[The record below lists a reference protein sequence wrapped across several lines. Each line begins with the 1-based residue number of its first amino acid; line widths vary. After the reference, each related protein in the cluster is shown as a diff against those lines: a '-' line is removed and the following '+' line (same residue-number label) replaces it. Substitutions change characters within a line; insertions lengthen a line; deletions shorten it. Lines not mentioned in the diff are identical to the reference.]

1 MNKNVE
7 EKISQ
12 LQIIE
17 QNLQEFF
24 LQKQNFQNQLMEVN
38 AALEELNKSKDD
50 CYKLIGNIMFK
61 EEKGTLIKD
70 LNNKKDILELR
81 IKNIEKQEKKIKEQ
95 ATSLQKEVVSSMKN
109 DK

>member
-7 EKISQ
+7 EKINQ

-24 LQKQNFQNQLMEVN
+24 IQKQNFQNQLMEIN
-38 AALEELNKSKDD
+38 AALEELNKSKDG

-61 EEKGTLIKD
+61 ETKETLVSD